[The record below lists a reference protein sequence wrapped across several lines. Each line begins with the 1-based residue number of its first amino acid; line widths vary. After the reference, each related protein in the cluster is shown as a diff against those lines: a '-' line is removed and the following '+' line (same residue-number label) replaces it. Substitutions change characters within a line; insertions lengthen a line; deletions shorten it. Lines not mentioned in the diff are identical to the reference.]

1 MRYAFVDRQSG
12 SYPVEMLC
20 QAMQVSPSGYA
31 SWKRGERP
39 RKRLTD
45 DQLIVL
51 IRAVHARTR
60 GAYGSP
66 RIYQEIKAN
75 GHAVSKTRVE
85 RLMREHG
92 IRARHKRRYRATTD
106 SRHSLPV
113 APNVLDRQ
121 FNQAM
126 PNAAWAADITYI
138 ATAEG
143 WLYLAVVLDLFDRSV
158 VGWSIKPRMTTDIV
172 IDALTMAWFRR
183 RPAAGLVHHSD
194 RGSQYASGAYQ
205 AKLAEY
211 GMVCS
216 MSRKANCWDNAVAE
230 SFFNSLKNE
239 RVHGQRYRTR
249 DEARADLFE
258 YIELFYNRSRRHSAL
273 GGKAPASVYEAWIAQ
288 HGQKWAA

>member
-92 IRARHKRRYRATTD
+92 IRARHKRRYRATTN

-126 PNAAWAADITYI
+126 PNAAWATDITYI

-143 WLYLAVVLDLFDRSV
+143 WLYLAVVLDLFSRKV
-158 VGWSIKPRMTTDIV
+158 VGWSFSRSRNSLLTQG
-172 IDALTMAWFRR
+172 ALKMALSREQVQPGCLF
-183 RPAAGLVHHSD
+183 HSD
-194 RGSQYASGAYQ
+194 QGVEYAAHDFRNLVESA
-205 AKLAEY
+205 
-211 GMVCS
+211 GMVRS
-216 MSRKANCWDNAVAE
+216 MSRKGNPLDNATME
-230 SFFNSLKNE
+230 SFFHSMKAEL
-239 RVHGQRYRTR
+239 VHQQSFAT
-249 DEARADLFE
+249 DIEAVARLVE
-258 YIELFYNRSRRHSAL
+258 YMEFYNRERLHSGL
-273 GGKAPASVYEAWIAQ
+273 GYQTPISYERLCA
-288 HGQKWAA
+288 